1 MVNLSTDRIDL
12 EILRALLEDSKA
24 SLRKVAKHVGLAPGT
39 VLSRIERI
47 KRQGILRRYTISL
60 DYEKLG
66 YSTAITEITVS
77 KGKLVEVEEQ
87 LAKLPGVCAVYDVT
101 GEIDAIVVVKFKDTA
116 ELSKFTKRVLSIP
129 NVERTNTHVVLTT
142 VKEDFNLALWERGG

>member
-1 MVNLSTDRIDL
+1 MVNLSVDKLDL
-12 EILRALLEDSKA
+12 EIIKALLEDSKV
-24 SLRKVAKHVGLAPGT
+24 SLRKISKRVGLAPGT

-47 KRQGILRRYTISL
+47 RRQGLLRRYTISL

-66 YSTAITEITVS
+66 YSTAVTEITVS

-101 GEIDAIVVVKFKDTA
+101 GEIDAVVVVKFKNTA
-116 ELSKFTKRVLSIP
+116 ELSKFTKKVLSIP
-129 NVERTNTHVVLTT
+129 NVERTNTHVVLAT
-142 VKEDFNLALWERGG
+142 VKEDFNLALWD

>member
-1 MVNLSTDRIDL
+1 MSNSTVDEVDL
-12 EILRALLEDSKA
+12 EIMRALLEDSRS
-24 SLRKVAKHVGLAPGT
+24 SLRKIAKTIGLSAGT

-47 KRQGILRRYTISL
+47 KKHGILKKYTVGL

-77 KGKLVEVEEQ
+77 KGKLVEVEKQ

-101 GEIDAIVVVKFKDTA
+101 GEIDAIVIVKYKTTE

-142 VKEDFNLALWERGG
+142 VKEEFNSVLW

>member
-1 MVNLSTDRIDL
+1 MVNLSVDKLDL
-12 EILRALLEDSKA
+12 EIIKALLEDSKV
-24 SLRKVAKHVGLAPGT
+24 SLRKISKRVGLAPGT

-47 KRQGILRRYTISL
+47 RRQGLLRKYTISL

-66 YSTAITEITVS
+66 YSTAVTEITVS

-101 GEIDAIVVVKFKDTA
+101 GEIDAVVVVKFKNTA
-116 ELSKFTKRVLSIP
+116 ELSKFTKKVLSIP
-129 NVERTNTHVVLTT
+129 NVERTNTHVVLAT
-142 VKEDFNLALWERGG
+142 VKEDFNLALWD